1 MTVTATEFKASFGQ
15 YLKIVCEEDILI
27 TKNGKVVA
35 QLSKPQQGE
44 LEAIRSLTGI
54 AGSGQ
59 DVTID
64 EIRAER
70 LKRQ

>member
-1 MTVTATEFKASFGQ
+1 MTVTATEFRASFGK
-15 YLKIVCEEDILI
+15 YLKAVGEEDILI

-35 QLSKPQQGE
+35 QLSTPQQSKI
-44 LEAIRSLTGI
+44 EAIRSLTGI

-59 DVTID
+59 DVPID